1 LVFGKKQGVIVIS
14 TNCKI
19 CASPSSFFGNDRL
32 LGKYDVNFFRC
43 NTCGFIQSE
52 SPYWLE
58 EAYSSAITKS
68 DIGLISR
75 NLEVATHTKQLILI
89 CFEPKGKFIDFGG
102 GYGMF
107 VRLMRDQGFD
117 FYRYDLHCENLFA
130 NGFDA
135 DLDNN
140 YTLLTA
146 WEVFEHLQDPLEEI
160 EKMLSFSRNLFFST
174 VLLPSHPKPLT
185 EWWYYGLEHGQ
196 HISFYS
202 IESLHAIAQKFNLKI
217 HYSNGSLHFIG
228 DPLINPLLVKIAFDH
243 RFKWIQ
249 KILAKPASPS
259 LLESDYYRVT
269 GKYLK

>member
-1 LVFGKKQGVIVIS
+1 MVSMK
-14 TNCKI
+14 CKI
-19 CASPSSFFGNDRL
+19 CSSPSTYFDEARL
-32 LGKYDVNFFRC
+32 INKYDVSFFRC
-43 NTCGFIQSE
+43 AICGFIQTE

-58 EAYSSAITKS
+58 EAYSRAITKS

-75 NLEVATHTKQLILI
+75 NLEMATHTKQLILI

-117 FYRYDLHCENLFA
+117 FYRYDPLCENLFA
-130 NGFDA
+130 DGFEANPSTD
-135 DLDNN
+135 

-146 WEVFEHLQDPLEEI
+146 WEVFEHLQEPLAEI

-174 VLLPSHPKPLT
+174 VLLQSPPRLLT

-202 IESLHAIAQKFNLKI
+202 LESLKVIAQKFNLKV
-217 HYSNGSLHFIG
+217 HYSNNSLHFMG
-228 DPLINPLLVKIAFDH
+228 DPQINPLLVKIALDS
-243 RFKWIQ
+243 RFKWVQ
-249 KILAKPASPS
+249 RILAKPALPS
-259 LLESDYYRVT
+259 MIESDYHLVT